1 MALVLTA
8 NTRWDIDFTCLSGDC
23 DAIVLWMSY
32 IILASLCL
40 CLHLSY
46 SLLHY
51 IFICVSIA
59 IFRTARRS
67 FFFIF
72 IFLLSVS
79 SLSLSLSVPLTF
91 LFLFLYILH
100 FFKNLHFCLPTQSLR
115 ISLVLLVPSVY
126 SSSSYNT
133 SIKPS
138 PLAVTIHLSSCSS
151 FFLTIYL
158 SISSFLYRFSL
169 THSLSLH
176 PLPLHLNLFLSPS
189 HFR

>member
-8 NTRWDIDFTCLSGDC
+8 NIRWDIDFTCLSGDC

-151 FFLTIYL
+151 LFLTIYL
-158 SISSFLYRFSL
+158 SIYFFFPLSLL
-169 THSLSLH
+169 THSLSVS
-176 PLPLHLNLFLSPS
+176 LFPS
-189 HFR
+189 TLYLFI